1 MIEKLKLLIAFY
13 WDVKNNKLHIYE
25 LMNRNKKENN
35 KMSEMLSNGM
45 PTNEKPTME
54 EMEKRELIAR
64 INGMSKE
71 ELEIV
76 ADHIPVEL
84 CYNRIGKELKK
95 ARMLDES
102 ITRLAAN
109 VRSGIDA

>member
-1 MIEKLKLLIAFY
+1 MIEKLKLLILFY
-13 WDVKNNKLHIYE
+13 RDVKNNKLHIYE
-25 LMNRNKKENN
+25 LVNRNKKENN
-35 KMSEMLSNGM
+35 EMSEMLSSGM
-45 PTNEKPTME
+45 PTDLHKKTIME

-95 ARMLDES
+95 ARMLDEA
-102 ITRLAAN
+102 IMGLAA
-109 VRSGIDA
+109 GIDA